1 MSKESLVKTKRLFFD
16 DPYQIKF
23 ESKVLERRQHEN
35 QPVLVLEQTCFYPES
50 GGQPSDKGEINGAQV
65 IEVIE
70 VGNEILHILDKEV
83 PGDVVSGSIDW
94 KTRFDYMQQHAGQH
108 VLSGCFYTLL
118 QGETRSFHLGAEYS
132 TLEINIQKI
141 TETDQERVEKL
152 ANNIV
157 LQNKDISTC
166 FVSQDKIAEVP
177 LRRPPKKE
185 GTIRVVEV
193 SGFDYSACGGTHPRK
208 TGEIGLIKIL
218 KWERIRNN
226 LRFEFVCGGRA
237 LRDYTLKNRTLLQAA
252 AKLSVGESEVITALE
267 KLLGD
272 LKNQRKQNRKLREQ
286 VTAGEAREMVQKAE
300 GFMIR
305 NIFSEK
311 LPGDIRFLASN
322 IIKSPGFV
330 VLFGLES
337 RERVHVVL
345 ARSDD
350 MDLDMRELIPVMIPL
365 INGKGGGRPSL
376 VELAGDNK
384 TRLEEALDAA
394 AVIVSKQHTGT

>member
-1 MSKESLVKTKRLFFD
+1 MSKESLVKTKKLYFD
-16 DPYQIKF
+16 DPYRIKF
-23 ESKVLERRQHEN
+23 ESKVLDRRKHEN
-35 QPVLVLEQTCFYPES
+35 RPALVLEQTCFYPES
-50 GGQPSDKGEINGAQV
+50 GGQPPDKGEINGAQV
-65 IEVIE
+65 IDVGE

-83 PGDVVSGSIDW
+83 LGDVVSGSIDW

-108 VLSGCFYTLL
+108 VLSGCFYAFL
-118 QGETRSFHLGAEYS
+118 QGETRSFHLGAEVS
-132 TLEINIQKI
+132 TLEINVQKI
-141 TETDQERVEKL
+141 TEAELEKVEEL

-157 LQNKDISTC
+157 FQNKDISTY

-252 AKLSVGESEVITALE
+252 ARLSVGESEVIAALE
-267 KLLGD
+267 KLFGD
-272 LKNQRKQNRKLREQ
+272 LKNQKKQNRKLREQ
-286 VTAGEAREMVQKAE
+286 VTEGEALEMVQKAE
-300 GFMIR
+300 GFLIR
-305 NIFSEK
+305 NTFSERF
-311 LPGDIRFLASN
+311 PDDIRFLASN

-330 VLFGLES
+330 VLFGLEA

-350 MDLDMRELIPVMIPL
+350 VDLDMRELIPVIVPL

-376 VELAGDNK
+376 VELAGDNVI
-384 TRLEEALDAA
+384 RLEEALNTAA
-394 AVIVSKQHTGT
+394 AFILRLQ